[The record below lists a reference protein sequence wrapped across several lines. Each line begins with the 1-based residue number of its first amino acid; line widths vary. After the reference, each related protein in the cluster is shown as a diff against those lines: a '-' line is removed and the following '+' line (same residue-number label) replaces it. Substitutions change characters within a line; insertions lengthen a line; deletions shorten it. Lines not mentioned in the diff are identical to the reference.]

1 MARALLRFAI
11 IDMLLPVCQRATSA
25 AVSGCVRWRSLG
37 ASSSGRAALVAVRRR
52 GSGAAARHV
61 RTAAAQQ
68 QQERKDAGHQ
78 VPQSSVVSEE
88 ATDPEIV
95 AYREHQASAA
105 RLTLAEEARTL
116 VHAAR

>member
-1 MARALLRFAI
+1 
-11 IDMLLPVCQRATSA
+11 MLLPVCQRATSA

-68 QQERKDAGHQ
+68 QQQQERKDAGHQ